1 MLLPNITKRNF
12 RKSYFHNFIP
22 STKYLNIDSLS
33 TREPSNS
40 FSNQNSRTKT
50 NFILD
55 SKSNFNNKPDI
66 YKLYSEEK
74 YKNINLTEPKFPY
87 KPHPKIKDTR
97 ILKTKF
103 RRRNISDDNNFIKIK
118 LSSTDNLNK
127 RFSTQIKRDL
137 DNLIIQKLNKEK
149 KEHNQRNNKNN
160 NNYLKIEN
168 LEEFRNFIIKKNNK
182 EQIKNLSLSLIEK
195 IEKFNNEKEEN
206 IPYLKITNNYYFDK
220 IINRVIRK
228 VIYYSDK
235 NEKIKNDYVMNL
247 LYEEGN
253 YLELETNKNMEL
265 HCNIKNFST
274 VVLQNDYKITL
285 IPLINKVKP
294 LSEKE
299 INNLN
304 ESIYKTELI
313 KNKKIQSQHHEN
325 NKNNNNNLNEVNED
339 NSLKNSNDNLNHGG
353 IWDLYNKE
361 QNKKKRKSAIKNFGF
376 KVNVENNN
384 HDMYFNQNYNP
395 NSFNNEKDNKY
406 IINHKSNINENN
418 NSIQLTQEK
427 NYENNNLKKYY
438 NNNINNN
445 IDLNNNNKY
454 INDNNDLIINNKHFN
469 NSNSDLNN
477 LSPIFNH
484 NLKINQNYNYIN
496 SETENNTNNNSFLY
510 NNYYSKSNLND
521 KSNLPKNIKLESI
534 EIYDTKSKESL
545 TQDTF
550 QNIKNNNNELLNIN
564 NNELLNVDNNEL
576 LNVDNN
582 ELLNI
587 ASDKNQLNENNNLSY
602 KKKKNKLEKKIYE
615 ENIKNI
621 LNEKENKENKNKK
634 QKIKNS
640 FSSISE
646 NENEEEK
653 KNNNNL
659 NRKKIKSIENKK
671 KKKKK
676 REIKEEE
683 IYDPNIDY
691 EQLEIERKLSLLNL
705 KKKSISKYNYSIK
718 QDEKKENKNELIE
731 NKKDINLKLSESY
744 SSSSNSQNESSF
756 SSKKEEEKKVEIEKV
771 KTPKKNTWG
780 LSGIIL
786 EKNKNKHHYNQSK
799 YNPYNYN
806 YYNINPNNSNNNNNN
821 NNINNNNNNNDNIT
835 IIDTEDKNNNNSFV
849 SIEKKIDEIER
860 NKKNTEEPQSEI
872 HYSSPSNRYYE
883 NRNLKMKN
891 TNLLKEIDKLNEK
904 RRQIQRKRTIRRTI
918 NLDYNNP
925 KSKYYREKKENEI
938 EKKET
943 IKTKLNTKIRKIN
956 KIEEADAN
964 TKIKDLKIIEEIK
977 FKMTQEMSA
986 EGKQMYAD
994 LLNQISKLKE
1004 SDINAYIN
1012 SLENGFEP
1020 FKEEID
1026 AIANARLIEER
1037 LNLFIDNLNRDRK
1050 YYEEKR
1056 NTLAEK
1062 IKVKDYKFEN
1072 TFNSIDESLLIE
1084 KNEDFIF

>member
-137 DNLIIQKLNKEK
+137 DNLIVQKLNKEK

-313 KNKKIQSQHHEN
+313 KNKKIQSQQHEN
-325 NKNNNNNLNEVNED
+325 YKNNNNNLNEVNED

-361 QNKKKRKSAIKNFGF
+361 QNKKKRKSAIKKFGF
-376 KVNVENNN
+376 KVNIENNN

-454 INDNNDLIINNKHFN
+454 INDNDDLIISNKHLN
-469 NSNSDLNN
+469 NSNTDLNN

-576 LNVDNN
+576 LNADNN

-587 ASDKNQLNENNNLSY
+587 SSDKNQLNENNNLSY

-718 QDEKKENKNELIE
+718 QDEKKENKNEIIE
-731 NKKDINLKLSESY
+731 NKKDIKLKLSESY

-771 KTPKKNTWG
+771 KTPKKNNWG

-835 IIDTEDKNNNNSFV
+835 IIDTEDNNNNNSFI

-860 NKKNTEEPQSEI
+860 NKKKIEEPQSEI
-872 HYSSPSNRYYE
+872 HYLSPSNRHYE
-883 NRNLKMKN
+883 NRNLKIKN

-904 RRQIQRKRTIRRTI
+904 RKQIQRKRTIRRTI